1 MGENVSGVSGILGL
15 LGALLIFAGVLVL
28 TYWATKY
35 MSRRFAGGAGS
46 RHIQV
51 IERVSI
57 GQSQQLLLVRVAEK
71 TMLIGTAGQNVSK
84 LCDIEEEL
92 SEVPEEAGPTP
103 FSQLLGG
110 LLNKEKKDGQSQDER

>member
-1 MGENVSGVSGILGL
+1 MTGISGVLSL
-15 LGALLIFAGVLVL
+15 LGILLIFAGVLVL

-35 MSRRFAGGAGS
+35 MSRRFAAGGGTGS
-46 RHIQV
+46 RYIQV
-51 IERVSI
+51 IDRMPL
-57 GQSQQLLLVRVAEK
+57 GQNQQLLLVRVAGK
-71 TMLIGTAGQNVSK
+71 TMLIGAAGQGFSK

-92 SEVPEEAGPTP
+92 PEAPAEAGPTP

>member
-1 MGENVSGVSGILGL
+1 MTENISGVLSL

-35 MSRRFAGGAGS
+35 LGKRFPSGGAGS
-46 RHIQV
+46 RYIQV
-51 IERVSI
+51 IDRLPL
-57 GQSQQLLLVRVAEK
+57 GQNQQLLLVRVAEK
-71 TMLIGTAGQNVSK
+71 TMLIGAAAQGFSK

-92 SEVPEEAGPTP
+92 PEAPAEEGPTP